1 MKYSEVFHIKSNA
14 VIFKEI
20 AIWSFWSSCFDQSKL
35 FKVTQ
40 SDFESKYF
48 PPSSF
53 IQNMKN
59 TTQTASRTADF
70 NPAILNGARSTPK
83 SIPLLPQLKAN

>member
-35 FKVTQ
+35 LKVTQ
-40 SDFESKYF
+40 SDFESK
-48 PPSSF
+48 
-53 IQNMKN
+53 
-59 TTQTASRTADF
+59 
-70 NPAILNGARSTPK
+70 
-83 SIPLLPQLKAN
+83 